1 MRYGETGGGP
11 EPGHPDED
19 AMATRRPGPRVTR
32 RGFLATSLGA
42 ALVACSDAPL
52 VAADAEVDGSDGEP
66 DGEAPDVAEVAADT
80 APDVLPDIA
89 ETTPDPD
96 TETVAVEV
104 SEVTPDTNEV
114 EEPPRYDPG
123 ALPEAGLST
132 FPIGVWSSDPT
143 SDDRASLAITLAV
156 RYLGDG
162 PLELVVFRV
171 DGFSTANL
179 PIGPIVHRTA
189 VPLDPGDAGFIRF
202 DLRSAEVAFR
212 PHTDHAFVFVSTE
225 HRSPVGRF
233 KTPPAVDATPVIT
246 LGVTSCASYTF
257 RPFQVLERASES
269 ELDAF
274 ILLGDT
280 TYADDA
286 RSLDDY
292 RGNWQRNLQQ
302 PGYTKLRPRIPT
314 IATWDDH
321 EVDNNW
327 NPETFDGA
335 RLVSATRCFF
345 EHTTPRSASP
355 QIWRSL
361 RFGHT
366 VEVFV
371 LDCRGERRP
380 STRTSN
386 DPLYLSNAQRD
397 WLVAG
402 LNDSPCMFKL
412 VANTVSI
419 AKWPPLYLGGDD
431 RWQGYAKQREHVLSQ
446 TADTTG
452 VIWVAGDFHFGSVH
466 RIDPPDGPFH
476 EMTEV
481 LVGPVAHLN
490 PALSIVEL
498 TGDKRQFEWLSGERN
513 YGRFIFDPA
522 ANKLTIEHVA
532 PGGTVLRR
540 TELMA

>member
-1 MRYGETGGGP
+1 
-11 EPGHPDED
+11 
-19 AMATRRPGPRVTR
+19 MATRDHRSKVTR

-66 DGEAPDVAEVAADT
+66 DGEGPEVAEV
-80 APDVLPDIA
+80 A
-89 ETTPDPD
+89 ETTPDADPD
-96 TETVAVEV
+96 TGSDDIAAEV
-104 SEVTPDTNEV
+104 SDAAPDTPETPDTANTAEV
-114 EEPPRYDPG
+114 DEQPRYDPG
-123 ALPEAGLST
+123 ALPEAGLAT

-143 SDDRASLAITLAV
+143 SDDGASLAITLAA
-156 RYLGDG
+156 RYLGEG
-162 PLELVVFRV
+162 PLELIVFRV
-171 DGFSTANL
+171 DAFSSASL
-179 PIGPIVHRTA
+179 PIGPIVHRAA
-189 VPLDPGDAGFIRF
+189 VSVGEGGFVRF

-212 PHTDHAFVFVSTE
+212 AHTDHAFVFVSTGD
-225 HRSPVGRF
+225 RSPVGRF

-269 ELDAF
+269 DLDAF

-345 EHTTPRSASP
+345 EHTTPRSTSP

-366 VEVFV
+366 VEVFI
-371 LDCRGERRP
+371 LDGRGERRP
-380 STRTSN
+380 STRTSS
-386 DPLYLSNAQRD
+386 DPLYISNAQRD

-402 LNDSPCMFKL
+402 LNGSPCMFKL

-446 TADTTG
+446 TADVTG

-476 EMTEV
+476 QMTEV

-490 PALSIVEL
+490 PGLSIVEL

-513 YGRFIFDPA
+513 YGRFIFDPT

>member
-1 MRYGETGGGP
+1 
-11 EPGHPDED
+11 
-19 AMATRRPGPRVTR
+19 MATRRPRTTVTR

-52 VAADAEVDGSDGEP
+52 VVDDTALDGNDGDDGGDAADGEPEVEAPDTAPEETTPEVADATADAEDGELEADGSETD
-66 DGEAPDVAEVAADT
+66 DTQVADT
-80 APDVLPDIA
+80 A
-89 ETTPDPD
+89 EQ
-96 TETVAVEV
+96 
-104 SEVTPDTNEV
+104 
-114 EEPPRYDPG
+114 PRYDPG
-123 ALPEAGLST
+123 ALPEAGLAT

-143 SDDRASLAITLAV
+143 SDAGASLAILLGT
-156 RYLGDG
+156 RYLGEG
-162 PLELVVFRV
+162 PLELVVYRV
-171 DGFSTANL
+171 DDFSTANQ
-179 PIGPIVHRTA
+179 PIGPVVHRAA
-189 VPLDPGDAGFIRF
+189 VSLDDGGFVRF
-202 DLRSAEVAFR
+202 DLRSADVAFR
-212 PHTDHAFVFVSTE
+212 AHTDHAFVFVTAVE
-225 HRSPVGRF
+225 RSPVGRF
-233 KTPPAVDATPVIT
+233 RTPPAADATPVIT

-257 RPFQVLERASES
+257 RPFQVLERAAES
-269 ELDAF
+269 DLDAF

-286 RSLDDY
+286 RSLSDY

-302 PGYTKLRPRIPT
+302 AGYTKLRPRIPT

-335 RLVSATRCFF
+335 RLASATRCFF

-355 QIWRSL
+355 KIWRSL

-371 LDCRGERRP
+371 LDGRGERRP
-380 STRTSN
+380 STRTSS
-386 DPLYLSNAQRD
+386 DPLYISNEQRD
-397 WLVAG
+397 WLVEG
-402 LNDSPCMFKL
+402 LNSSPCVFKL

-419 AKWPPLYLGGDD
+419 AKWPALYLGGDD
-431 RWQGYAKQREHVLSQ
+431 RWQGYGKQRVHVLSR
-446 TADTTG
+446 TAEVSG

-476 EMTEV
+476 GMTEV

-513 YGRFIFDPA
+513 YGRFIFDP
-522 ANKLTIEHVA
+522 NTLTMTIEHVA

-540 TELMA
+540 TVLTS